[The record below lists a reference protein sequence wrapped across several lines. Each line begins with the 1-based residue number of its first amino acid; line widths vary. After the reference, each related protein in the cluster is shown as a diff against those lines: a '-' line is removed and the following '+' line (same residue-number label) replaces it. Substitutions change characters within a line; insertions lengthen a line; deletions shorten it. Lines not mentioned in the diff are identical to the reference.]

1 MTLEKVDSDH
11 LDTVRFRAVIPVGEI
26 GFVSALL
33 EAYEGMG
40 ILRTVDKKL
49 GAVEFWISPGF
60 LDTFDDFIRSFG
72 ANFFL
77 TPLERI
83 S

>member
-1 MTLEKVDSDH
+1 MPPEKVDYEH
-11 LDTVRFRAVIPVGEI
+11 LDTVRFRTIIPINEI

-40 ILRTVDKKL
+40 ILRTVDEKR
-49 GAVEFWISPGF
+49 GAVEFWISPAFLETFEGF
-60 LDTFDDFIRSFG
+60 IQSFD

-83 S
+83 P